1 MKIRRFLA
9 GDMRQAIRQVREALG
24 PDAVILSN
32 KSVQG
37 GVEIVAA
44 VDLEQAGAMAA
55 EMEAAP
61 RQPEPQRQP
70 ETPRPA
76 PATAYDA
83 TPAASYTPA
92 QQRPAP
98 SRTQQPAAASAEVT
112 PLRRPV
118 EDRVG
123 EDRPTVARGTERPS
137 ERPDERRAAAAQ
149 PAAAQE
155 ADQQAVIAEMR
166 REMAELKTL
175 MKNGLSELGWQSMGE
190 HQPVRQELLRR
201 LMTLGLSAENAQG
214 LAARVDSDDPE
225 LAWRKALFHLAGELT
240 MFDEDLMEQGGI
252 VAVVGPTGVGKTTTI
267 AKLAARYALRHGRRH
282 LALVTTDN
290 FRIGARD
297 QLHTYG
303 RILNVPVHSVA
314 NAEELETVLNSLSDR
329 RLVLVDTAGMGQH
342 DQRLHAQIRL
352 LQKSGRQVRSL
363 LALSATTEPM
373 AMERAIQL
381 FSDARPEACILTKL
395 DEAASLGGALNALI
409 RSGLPLAYITDG
421 QQVPEDLHIGRAHPL
436 VSRAAELTREHEVA
450 CDPTYLALAY
460 GSNLANA
467 HA

>member
-44 VDLEQAGAMAA
+44 VDLEQAAAMAA
-55 EMEAAP
+55 DMEAP
-61 RQPEPQRQP
+61 IQHPEPARP
-70 ETPRPA
+70 GADPRD
-76 PATAYDA
+76 TAA
-83 TPAASYTPA
+83 V
-92 QQRPAP
+92 RP
-98 SRTQQPAAASAEVT
+98 T
-112 PLRRPV
+112 
-118 EDRVG
+118 
-123 EDRPTVARGTERPS
+123 RPTVAAVPTPDALSSEAGGFYRPQAAAS
-137 ERPDERRAAAAQ
+137 RPATVAPAAKRPTTTPTSAEQPGARRATAPTTVQ
-149 PAAAQE
+149 PE
-155 ADQQAVIAEMR
+155 ATESQGEDQTVVIAEMR

-190 HQPVRQELLRR
+190 HQPVRLELLRR
-201 LMTLGLSAENAQG
+201 LMTLGLSAEIAQG
-214 LAARVDSDDPE
+214 LAARINSDDPE

-240 MFDEDLMEQGGI
+240 MYEEDLLEQGGI

-267 AKLAARYALRHGRRH
+267 AKLAARFALRHGRRH

-352 LQKSGRQVRSL
+352 LQKAGRQVRSL

-409 RSGLPLAYITDG
+409 RSGLPLAYVTDG

-436 VSRAAELTREHEVA
+436 VTRAAELTQEHEVA